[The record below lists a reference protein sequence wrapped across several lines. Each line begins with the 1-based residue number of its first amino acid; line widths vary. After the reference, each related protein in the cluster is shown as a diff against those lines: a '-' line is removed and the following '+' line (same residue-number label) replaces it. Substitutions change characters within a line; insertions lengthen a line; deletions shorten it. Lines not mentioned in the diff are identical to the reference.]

1 MINGDT
7 SISPKDKKLLDSY
20 DISIFKS
27 AVAYIQNSRHTSCN
41 PGVQDT
47 KSPLLKQHKNLKEI
61 KPPLLPIESR
71 LASYYQ
77 KFSHEYHGVKKPYKI
92 EAKQKSPVIDDYEA
106 NNFPHKDKKQHEQ
119 LNKNNEIGLARAR
132 YSRQMRRSS
141 HGMQLKDEEKANN
154 MILITQIRDSNK
166 VPMKNYRNKGQSG
179 LGDHRDFETPEVS

>member
-7 SISPKDKKLLDSY
+7 SISPKDKKFLDSY

-41 PGVQDT
+41 PVVHDS

-92 EAKQKSPVIDDYEA
+92 EAKVKNSEIEEYEV
-106 NNFPHKDKKQHEQ
+106 NNFPHKDIKQHEQ
-119 LNKNNEIGLARAR
+119 LIKNNEAELGRSR
-132 YSRQMRRSS
+132 YSRKMRRSS
-141 HGMQLKDEEKANN
+141 HGMQIKDEEKASN

-166 VPMKNYRNKGQSG
+166 VPIKNYRNKGYG
-179 LGDHRDFETPEVS
+179 GVRDNRDFETPEVS